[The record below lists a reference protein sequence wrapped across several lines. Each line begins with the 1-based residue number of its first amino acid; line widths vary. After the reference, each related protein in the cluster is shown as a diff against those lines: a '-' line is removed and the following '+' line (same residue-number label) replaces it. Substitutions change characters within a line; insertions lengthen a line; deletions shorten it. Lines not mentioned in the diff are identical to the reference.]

1 MKGRTLEFRGNSRVL
16 LVAWKKQNSVALDI
30 FLFSWFKNLI
40 LWLIHK
46 KLVIFWSKR
55 SSRSNKKCD
64 DEILTWQEYFIAHK
78 E

>member
-1 MKGRTLEFRGNSRVL
+1 MKERTLEFRGNSRVL
-16 LVAWKKQNSVALDI
+16 LVAWKKQNSVPLDI
-30 FLFSWFKNLI
+30 LLFSWFKNLI

-55 SSRSNKKCD
+55 SSRLNKKCD
-64 DEILTWQEYFIAHK
+64 DEILTWQEYFIAYK